1 MTDPSAL
8 TTENIIGTL
17 IAGIGIGIY
26 ALREYF
32 KTRKAPATTQ
42 NGDRVIPGVTI
53 ADMQPIRELAAEQAR
68 TTATNE
74 RIAVA
79 AEGLLKLLRDQAQDD
94 AIEEE
99 VERRIRQ
106 RDVDRRRRT
115 VRS

>member
-1 MTDPSAL
+1 MDASSIS
-8 TTENIIGTL
+8 TENW
-17 IAGIGIGIY
+17 IATIVAGVGIGLVGIWKY
-26 ALREYF
+26 LKEFRSP
-32 KTRKAPATTQ
+32 TAPS
-42 NGDRVIPGVTI
+42 GDRVIPGVTI

-68 TTATNE
+68 TTAANE

-106 RDVDRRRRT
+106 REIDRRRRT
-115 VRS
+115 TRS

>member
-1 MTDPSAL
+1 MDPSAL
-8 TTENIIGTL
+8 STENVIGTVL
-17 IAGIGIGIY
+17 AGVAIAIVAVRKY
-26 ALREYF
+26 LQE
-32 KTRKAPATTQ
+32 RKAPTAPS
-42 NGDRVIPGVTI
+42 GDRIVPGVTI

-68 TTATNE
+68 TTAANE

-79 AEGLLKLLRDQAQDD
+79 AEGLFKLLRDQAQDD

-115 VRS
+115 TRS